1 MSDPKRAVI
10 RAAGAVLWRRNPAS
24 EKLEVAVVHRNRYDD
39 WSLPKGKLDHGE
51 TAPVAAVR
59 ELAEETGFDA
69 VLGRFL
75 TRIEYAVGGTG
86 KTVDYFSARALEGQF
101 AVNEEVD
108 ELRWCT
114 PELAASI
121 VGYDGDRA
129 VLRQFMALPADLTTV
144 LLVRHAKAGK
154 RESWAGAD
162 DLRPLSEAGRRQAAA
177 LRVLLGTF
185 GPDRVFAAPKLR
197 CVQTVLGVAD
207 DLDRTVTTEPVFA
220 EESFSA
226 APEATETR
234 LREIA
239 AEGGTPVV
247 CSQGGVIPAVVRT
260 LAERD
265 GVGGV
270 VPPGSA
276 TGSPASKKGSL
287 WLLSFAAS
295 GGDLTTPRLVAASYL
310 PSPLPAPSPSV
321 S

>member
-1 MSDPKRAVI
+1 MSGTERPVI
-10 RAAGAVLWRRNPAS
+10 RAAGAVLWRRNPAT

-39 WSLPKGKLDHGE
+39 WSLPKGKLDQGE

-75 TRIEYAVGGTG
+75 TRVEYSVGEAA
-86 KTVDYFSARALEGQF
+86 KTVDYFSARALGGLF
-101 AVNEEVD
+101 AANEEVD
-108 ELRWCT
+108 ELRWCS
-114 PELAASI
+114 PELAVPM

-220 EESFSA
+220 EESFSS
-226 APEATETR
+226 APSATVAR
-234 LREIA
+234 LLRIA

-247 CSQGGVIPAVVRT
+247 CSQGGVIPALVRT
-260 LAERD
+260 LAERG

-270 VPPGSA
+270 ALPTGG
-276 TGSPASKKGSL
+276 TGSLASKKGSL
-287 WLLSFAAS
+287 WLLSFAAD
-295 GGDLTTPRLVAASYL
+295 GDTPSLVAASYL

-321 S
+321 R